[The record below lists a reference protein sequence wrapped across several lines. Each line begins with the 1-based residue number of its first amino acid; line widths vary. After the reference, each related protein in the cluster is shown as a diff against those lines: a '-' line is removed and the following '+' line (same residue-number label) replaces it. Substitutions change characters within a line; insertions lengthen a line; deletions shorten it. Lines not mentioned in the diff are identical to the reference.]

1 MTEPQGNSAIDQKKK
16 GASKL
21 VSAFAIFIMF
31 LGLTLLTDTLIGGV
45 LVLVAGCIILP
56 KIRVIAIASGLG
68 GSLNNQRNL
77 KIIAALFLIV
87 GLILSST
94 AITNTNLNEW
104 NKNKQDVLSKLE
116 ANIQTNNLEEAKKMI
131 DQYELIVKNDPE
143 FDAVVGKYK
152 AAKEKFESYC
162 VNAPLSNGC
171 PLAFLGKQGVSWTR
185 GSESNQSCAALMI
198 KDENAGFYVFKN
210 NSFTVKIPNP
220 QFKFK
225 GEFPIRYE
233 LQNASEKKF
242 KMIQSITG
250 STIVKY
256 FQFDQDRQ
264 MLIETRQSDCIG
276 CGEVQ
281 RAANAVSGLEN
292 LVSCNN

>member
-1 MTEPQGNSAIDQKKK
+1 MTESQGNSAVDQKKK
-16 GASKL
+16 GVSKL
-21 VSAFAIFIMF
+21 VSVFAILVIFW
-31 LGLTLLTDTLIGGV
+31 GLALLTATLIGGV
-45 LVLVAGCIILP
+45 LVVAAGCIILP
-56 KIRVIAIASGLG
+56 KIRVIAIASGWG

-77 KIIAALFLIV
+77 KIIATLFLIV

-94 AITNTNLNEW
+94 AITNQNLNEW

-116 ANIQTNNLEEAKKMI
+116 ANIQTNNLEDAKKMI
-131 DQYELIVKNDPE
+131 DQYKLTVKNDPE
-143 FDAVVGKYK
+143 FDAVVGKYQ
-152 AAKEKFESYC
+152 ATKEKFENHC
-162 VNAPLSNGC
+162 ANAPLSIGC

-198 KDENAGFYVFKN
+198 KDENAAFYVFKN

-225 GEFPIRYE
+225 GEFAIRYE
-233 LQNASEKKF
+233 VQSVSEKKF

-256 FQFDQDRQ
+256 FQFDQDKQ

-281 RAANAVSGLEN
+281 RAANAAGGLEN

>member
-1 MTEPQGNSAIDQKKK
+1 MTESQGNSAIDQKKK

-21 VSAFAIFIMF
+21 VSAFAIFIIF

-94 AITNTNLNEW
+94 AITNKNLNEW

-152 AAKEKFESYC
+152 AAKEKLVAQEPVKVSNESLKTNNSTSQENPADVDMFCSGVLIRLSGIIDKKIHNYGGDAL
-162 VNAPLSNGC
+162 VTMQQLSAHYDNNGNLLMQRAILKNAKAESANMGMNFANQIVGENIDVL
-171 PLAFLGKQGVSWTR
+171 FQK
-185 GSESNQSCAALMI
+185 GSE
-198 KDENAGFYVFKN
+198 
-210 NSFTVKIPNP
+210 PN
-220 QFKFK
+220 KVVM
-225 GEFPIRYE
+225 GC
-233 LQNASEKKF
+233 LQRMN
-242 KMIQSITG
+242 G
-250 STIVKY
+250 
-256 FQFDQDRQ
+256 
-264 MLIETRQSDCIG
+264 
-276 CGEVQ
+276 
-281 RAANAVSGLEN
+281 
-292 LVSCNN
+292 